1 MKRLNPSFDNPWFV
15 TLVLTMLAIG
25 ATWPL
30 TSGIRTEIAGDLGD
44 PVLNCWI
51 MVWTGGQ
58 LVRFLKGDLTALNDF
73 WNGNIFYPER
83 NTIAFSEHLTPQM
96 LQALPVFMATGNI
109 VLAYNLLF
117 LSTIVLSGLG
127 MYLFVRELT
136 GRPLAAF
143 VAGVAF
149 AFSPYRAYQ
158 APHLQIISTQWMP
171 LAFYGLRRY
180 AANGGW
186 RPLIG
191 GASALVLQMLSCGY
205 YMFFFTPFAA
215 LYGVYEL
222 AAHGRWRDRRTWTQV
237 VVVGAFSALVLAPF
251 VLPYLR
257 VRETP
262 GFGVRARSEVV
273 SFSADTWAFA
283 TAYENLAL
291 VGPALQTYV
300 KGESKTYPGMAIL
313 LLALIGAGVV
323 IAQARRQHA
332 PRRRATWRVA
342 VGALLAVAGIGL
354 AGAWAWMLIDAGG
367 ITTLA
372 GIRISLHDFV
382 ALELQT
388 LAWWIVA
395 FALLPGFRRTFR
407 SVATTAGGFLIFG
420 AFVSLLM
427 TLGPDIKVHGKVIGT
442 GLYQLFY
449 DYVPGFDGMRVPAR
463 FFMVTTFFLAA
474 LVGLAVAAAE
484 ERWRRAGMVIG
495 AMAVCLIVAEGLVR
509 PFVTNGRLFVE
520 HFDLTPRHLASA
532 DTLGPVYERVRD
544 LPKGVVLA
552 EIPYGASPYDTLA
565 VFYAGFHRKPLINGY
580 SGFFPKSFNDRI
592 ATLGWDP
599 TEDREAAWKT
609 LTASGATHV
618 VVHEAAYFDGK
629 GEGITNWL
637 RTAGARELVA
647 NGTDRLFALK

>member
-1 MKRLNPSFDNPWFV
+1 MKRFTPSLNNPWFV
-15 TLVLTMLAIG
+15 ALVFAVLAIV

-143 VAGVAF
+143 VAGIAF

-158 APHLQIISTQWMP
+158 APHLQIITTQWMP

-180 AANGGW
+180 AVNGGW

-191 GASALVLQMLSCGY
+191 GAASLVLQMLSCGY

-222 AAHGRWRDRRTWTQV
+222 VAHGRWRDRRTWTQIL
-237 VVVGAFSALVLAPF
+237 VVGAFSALVLAPF

-291 VGPALQTYV
+291 LGPSLQTYV
-300 KGESKTYPGMAIL
+300 KGESKTFPGITIL
-313 LLALIGAGVV
+313 VMALIGSVVV
-323 IAQARRQHA
+323 IGQAARRH
-332 PRRRATWRVA
+332 PRPPRVLWRTT
-342 VGALLAVAGIGL
+342 AGIVLAISGLVL
-354 AGAWAWMLIDAGG
+354 AGAWGWMLVDAGG
-367 ITTLA
+367 IATVA
-372 GIRISLHDFV
+372 GVRLSLHDFQT
-382 ALELQT
+382 LELQT
-388 LAWWIVA
+388 LAWW
-395 FALLPGFRRTFR
+395 ALLLVLPSARQTLR
-407 SVATTAGGFLIFG
+407 SLCTMAGGFLIVS
-420 AFVSLLM
+420 ACVSLLM
-427 TLGPDIKVHGKVIGT
+427 TLGPDIKVHGRVIGT
-442 GLYQLFY
+442 GLYQFFY
-449 DYVPGFDGMRVPAR
+449 DYVPGFNGMRVPAR

-484 ERWRRAGMVIG
+484 MRWRRAGLMIG
-495 AMAVCLIVAEGLVR
+495 ALVACLIVAEGFVR
-509 PFVTNGRLFVE
+509 PFVTNGRLYVE

-599 TEDREAAWKT
+599 TEDRDAAWKT
-609 LTASGATHV
+609 LMTSGATHV

-629 GEGITNWL
+629 GERITNWL
-637 RTAGARELVA
+637 RDAGARELVA
-647 NGTDRLFALK
+647 NGTDHLFALK